1 MSSRPGLETD
11 QRPWGS
17 STVLDEDGTCKVKR
31 IDVHPGRRLSYR
43 RHARRSENWFVA
55 RDRARVILGGVESE
69 LAAGDSVDIPA
80 GTDHRLE
87 NATETDT
94 DDVFVEVQH
103 GDYFGE
109 DDIMRLEDDFGR
121 SDR

>member
-1 MSSRPGLETD
+1 VSSRPGLETD

-69 LAAGDSVDIPA
+69 LAAGD
-80 GTDHRLE
+80 RLE